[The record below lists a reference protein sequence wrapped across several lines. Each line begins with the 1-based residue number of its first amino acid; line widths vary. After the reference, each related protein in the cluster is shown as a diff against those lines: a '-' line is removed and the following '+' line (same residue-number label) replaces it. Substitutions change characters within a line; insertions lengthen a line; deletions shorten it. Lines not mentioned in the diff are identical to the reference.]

1 MGDLD
6 MRKLFAG
13 RIGPA
18 LALSLMAAGVGTPA
32 LAQDAD
38 SRLRRL
44 EAEVRSIKRD
54 LGADRTVAPQAMPVT
69 TTTATGTPA
78 STPLTD
84 LLTRVDSL
92 EGQLT
97 RLTSQNEEA
106 GNRIRQLETRLAT
119 AEATL
124 RPAPI
129 DPTGEPGATSAPA
142 AASFVPGANAASSN
156 MAAMTTGNA
165 PSVRPASV
173 ATVTPARPTA
183 TGPSAQ
189 RVAAVR
195 AVVKP
200 QSSDPA
206 DDEYSY
212 GYRLWEAKLYPE
224 AEQQLKL
231 FLDKYPRHPRVS
243 YARNLMGRALLDE
256 AKPREAAPW
265 FLQNYQSDKR
275 GARAPDSLVLLAESM
290 RQLGDKSRAC
300 IALSE
305 FAENFPEEAAGRLK
319 RDYDGTRRAVTCN

>member
-1 MGDLD
+1 
-6 MRKLFAG
+6 MRKNLSG

-18 LALSLMAAGVGTPA
+18 LALSMIAAGFTAPA
-32 LAQDAD
+32 QAQDAD
-38 SRLRRL
+38 GRLRRL
-44 EAEVRSIKRD
+44 EAEVRAIKRD
-54 LGADRTVAPQAMPVT
+54 MAPGGDRTVAPQAMPISNTMVPG
-69 TTTATGTPA
+69 APA
-78 STPLTD
+78 STPLSD
-84 LLTRVDSL
+84 LLTRMDTL

-129 DPTGEPGATSAPA
+129 DPTGEAGATSGPA
-142 AASFVPGANAASSN
+142 AASFAPGDSAASSN
-156 MAAMTTGNA
+156 MAAMTGNA
-165 PSVRPASV
+165 PLVRQASV
-173 ATVTPARPTA
+173 ATVTPARPTPA
-183 TGPSAQ
+183 GPSAQ
-189 RVAAVR
+189 RLAAVR

-212 GYRLWEAKLYPE
+212 GFRLWEAKLYPE

-256 AKPREAAPW
+256 NKPREAAPW
-265 FLQNYQSDKR
+265 FLQNYQADKR
-275 GARAPDSLVLLAESM
+275 GARAPDSLLLLAESM
-290 RQLGDKSRAC
+290 RKLGDKSRAC

-305 FAENFPEEAAGRLK
+305 FAETYPAEAAGRLR
-319 RDYDGTRRAVTCN
+319 RDYDATRSALTCN